1 MSVLVRI
8 RKAAAVADLCPLQAR
23 ARCTTQAPRKESRMK
38 RAGYLMMTLIG
49 LCLLADSAS
58 PQDAPRAKQQPITKQ
73 QPSPK
78 QQPVAKQQPA
88 PKQQP
93 SAAPAQASKDLGP
106 DDVWKIPER

>member
-73 QPSPK
+73 QP
-78 QQPVAKQQPA
+78 A

-93 SAAPAQASKDLGP
+93 SAAPAQAPKDLGP
-106 DDVWKIPER
+106 DDVWKIPERDRVNEGTVTVI